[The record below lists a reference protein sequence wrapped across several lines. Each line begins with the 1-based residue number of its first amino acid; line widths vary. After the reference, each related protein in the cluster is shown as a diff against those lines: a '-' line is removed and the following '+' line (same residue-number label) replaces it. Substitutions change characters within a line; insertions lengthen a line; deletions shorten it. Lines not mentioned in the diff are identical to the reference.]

1 MTAAAVV
8 RLRPDGAR
16 EDGVVRGYA
25 SVFGAVDL
33 SGDEVAPGAFAAS
46 LRERGPAGVKMLW
59 QHDPSRPIGVWT
71 RLGEDRTGLWAEG
84 RLALDTQGG
93 REAWGLVRA
102 GALDGLS
109 IGFRAKRAERPNGR
123 GRAKRRLTE
132 IDLWEI
138 SIVTF
143 PMQELARLAAKR
155 ALKAP
160 LAAASDLVARM
171 LAGAR
176 WLGGTQGAFA

>member
-1 MTAAAVV
+1 MTAAVIRIA
-8 RLRPDGAR
+8 PEKR
-16 EDGVVRGYA
+16 EDGTVRGYA

-33 SGDEVAPGAFAAS
+33 SGDEVAPGSFEAS
-46 LRERGPAGVKMLW
+46 LRTRGAAGVKMLW
-59 QHDPSRPIGVWT
+59 QHDPGRPIGVWT
-71 RLGEDRTGLWAEG
+71 TLREDKVGLWAEG
-84 RLALDTQGG
+84 RLALDTSGG
-93 REAWGLVRA
+93 REAYGLIRA

-109 IGFRAKRAERPNGR
+109 IGFRTKRAERPGGR
-123 GRAKRRLTE
+123 GGKAKRRLVE

-155 ALKAP
+155 VVKAP

-171 LAGAR
+171 LAGAE
-176 WLGGTQGAFA
+176 WLGLPKPARA